1 MVTVRG
7 KLRGVGERIRVAM
20 LHGPGRPDSDGV
32 SDYVANLARALDDV
46 GVTVTPVPVR
56 PDGRAGWRAATADAA
71 RTVRRLGPD
80 LVHVQF
86 APSAYRFSGRPGLLP
101 LRLPRDVPLVT
112 TVHEYGWWAS
122 PGWLPGPVWSLVER
136 TRLWDRETGRLVP
149 ASAAVVVTN
158 DGHRTL
164 VAARTR
170 RGPVHIPIAP
180 NIGDE
185 VGAATAGRRLRAD
198 LGLPEGAPLLAFFGF
213 VHPVKGLRHLIEALP
228 DLRRSHPDL
237 RLLVIGGFTSQA
249 LPEPEAR
256 AFRAELDAL
265 AARAGVTDAVTFTG
279 HVPAERVSAALH
291 AADVVVLPFT
301 VGASTKSGAL
311 LAALAHGVPTAVT
324 LPDDDT
330 ELRRSGAVAVI
341 GARRDSDA
349 IVRAVG
355 KLLTDPVLRRR
366 LAERGRAFA
375 SAYSWPRVAAAHR
388 DLYARTLERAGA

>member
-1 MVTVRG
+1 M
-7 KLRGVGERIRVAM
+7 
-20 LHGPGRPDSDGV
+20 HGPGRPDADGV
-32 SDYVANLARALDDV
+32 SDYVVNLGRALDEV
-46 GVTVTPVPVR
+46 GVDVTPVPVR
-56 PDGRAGWRAATADAA
+56 PDGAAGWRAATADAA
-71 RTVRRLGPD
+71 RTVRRLRPD

-86 APSAYRFSGRPGLLP
+86 APSAYRFSGHPGLLP
-101 LRLPRDVPLVT
+101 LRLPRNVPLVT
-112 TVHEYGWWAS
+112 TVHEYGWWAV
-122 PGWLPGPVWSLVER
+122 PRWLPGALWSLVER

-149 ASAAVVVTN
+149 ASAAVIVTN

-164 VAARTR
+164 VAARSG
-170 RGPVHIPIAP
+170 RGPAHIPIAP
-180 NIGDE
+180 NVADH

-237 RLLVIGGFTSQA
+237 RLLVVGGFTSQA

-265 AARAGVTDAVTFTG
+265 ARRAGVADAITVTG
-279 HVPAERVSAALH
+279 HVPVEEVSAALH

-301 VGASTKSGAL
+301 AGASTKSGAL

-324 LPDDDT
+324 VPDDDT
-330 ELRRSGAVAVI
+330 ELRASGAVAVI
-341 GARRDSDA
+341 GARRDSAA

-355 KLLTDPVLRRR
+355 RLLTDPVLRRR

-388 DLYARTLERAGA
+388 DLYVRTLDRAGA